1 MIWSSYSY
9 LLAILYFPLWPFC
22 SVQGLVQD
30 HMLGWISCLFRLIL
44 FWNGSSAPLS
54 SPELDSPGEYG
65 VDICRVAPGLNPE
78 DVFGQ
83 VHPEVRLWV
92 AQHIARHL
100 VSWGQ
105 VSTSH
110 PSSHWRLQAE
120 PVLMVMLQ
128 SCGSR
133 SPSPL
138 PFINSPSTAGKSFS
152 FPLVH
157 LFLYFCIGMISWILA
172 LFYGL

>member
-9 LLAILYFPLWPFC
+9 LLAILYFLLWSSS
-22 SVQGLVQD
+22 SVQGPVQD

-83 VHPEVRLWV
+83 LHPGGEVVGGTAHREALGK
-92 AQHIARHL
+92 L
-100 VSWGQ
+100 G
-105 VSTSH
+105 
-110 PSSHWRLQAE
+110 SSFHQSSQQSLETPGWISA
-120 PVLMVMLQ
+120 MVMLQ

-138 PFINSPSTAGKSFS
+138 PFINSPSPAGKSFS

-157 LFLYFCIGMISWILA
+157 LFLYFWIGMISWILA